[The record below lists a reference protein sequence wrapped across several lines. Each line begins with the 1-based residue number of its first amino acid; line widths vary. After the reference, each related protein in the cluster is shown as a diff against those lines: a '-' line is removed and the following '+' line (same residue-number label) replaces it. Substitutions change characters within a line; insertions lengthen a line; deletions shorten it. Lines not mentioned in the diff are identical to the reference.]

1 MILGDTCTRACRFC
15 DVNSGNPG
23 GWVDGDEPKNVAD
36 SLARLDLNYVV
47 ITSVDRDDL
56 PDGGASHFALTVRE
70 IKQRCPGLYLETL
83 IPDFQGSREALKAVI
98 DAGPQVISHNQ
109 ETVRRLTRTVRDR
122 RASYELTLRV
132 LAELKKLAQQ
142 VRPEPLWTKSGLM
155 VGLGETEEEVAE
167 AMDDLRGVGVDFLTI
182 GQYLSPSARHLPVH
196 EYITNEQFETYR
208 LMGESKGFNYV
219 ASGPLVRS
227 SYRAGEF
234 FIESIIKGS

>member
-1 MILGDTCTRACRFC
+1 
-15 DVNSGNPG
+15 
-23 GWVDGDEPKNVAD
+23 VDGDEPKNVAD
-36 SLARLDLNYVV
+36 TLARLDLKYVV

-56 PDGGASHFALTVRE
+56 PDGGAAHFALTVRE

-98 DAGPQVISHNQ
+98 DAGPHVISHNQ

-122 RASYELTLRV
+122 RSSYELTLRV
-132 LAELKKLAQQ
+132 LADLKKLARQM
-142 VRPEPLWTKSGLM
+142 RPEPLWTKSSLM

-167 AMDDLRGVGVDFLTI
+167 AMDDLRGVEVDFLTI
-182 GQYLSPSARHLPVH
+182 GQYLSPSTRHLPVH

-219 ASGPLVRS
+219 ASEPLVRS

-234 FIESIIKGS
+234 FMESIIKGS